1 MVQVKR
7 KYANSSF
14 VPVTVLNSRYGFSH
28 LTSLHEL
35 GIVAALAPQ
44 IKKLRLSVRDWLR
57 FTGAIQPKSPWVV
70 RPVWLEEVPYSSSL
84 YTTLMRPKHSKGAQ
98 R

>member
-1 MVQVKR
+1 MAAHGVVLVVQVKR

-28 LTSLHEL
+28 LTSTHEL

-44 IKKLRLSVRDWLR
+44 MRELEALSQRLAQIHRV
-57 FTGAIQPKSPWVV
+57 IQPKSPWVV
-70 RPVWLEEVPYSSSL
+70 RPVWLEEVPYSSWPL
-84 YTTLMRPKHSKGAQ
+84 YYF
-98 R
+98 